1 MTGSRDESS
10 SGRGARELALVQGVI
25 VALMIGCVP
34 ALFGAEGIK
43 DRLFLRFGGMRP
55 GSGLGG
61 GLEYR
66 DREFANGLFDL
77 RAEALVSIRLYQR
90 YELEL
95 RKLGLGHP
103 NVSSELLVSYR
114 DQRRIDYYGIGRDA
128 REEDHA
134 NFRLSGLS
142 VLGSVVVQ
150 VSDRISVGP
159 RVGWMQ
165 FDTGS
170 GTNGSLPSIEEAF
183 SPADTPGLA
192 QQPDYLVFGGF
203 ASWDSRDDVA
213 DPTRGTFHTVQWS
226 HYQRRGA
233 LDADDGLDNDSEA
246 LLVGRFQ
253 DLDVDSHTYVSVPGK
268 SLIAFRFRGV
278 FTRSD
283 RTIPFYLMPSLGG
296 ADSLLGFDD
305 DRFRDNSLFYA
316 NVELRRPVTLS
327 IRLLAFADAG
337 QVFPS
342 LREFDPG
349 EMEYSY
355 GAGMLHKIGSSNFI
369 SLALGLGREGYHL
382 TLRGDFRF

>member
-1 MTGSRDESS
+1 MTGSRHESS
-10 SGRGARELALVQGVI
+10 FGRGALGLALAQGVI

-34 ALFGAEGIK
+34 ALVGAEGIK
-43 DRLFLRFGGMRP
+43 DKLFLRFGGMRP

-61 GLEYR
+61 GIEYR
-66 DREFANGLFDL
+66 DREFATDNSTCGPKPSSPSVCINVTSSSCANSDSDTLTSL
-77 RAEALVSIRLYQR
+77 RSCWWFIAIR
-90 YELEL
+90 
-95 RKLGLGHP
+95 
-103 NVSSELLVSYR
+103 
-114 DQRRIDYYGIGRDA
+114 RRIDYYGIGRDA

-134 NFRLSGLS
+134 NFRLTGLS

-150 VSDRISVGP
+150 LTDRVSVGP

-165 FDTGS
+165 FDTSS
-170 GTNGSLPSIEEAF
+170 GTNGDLPSIEEAF
-183 SPADTPGLA
+183 SPAETPGLT
-192 QQPDYLVFGGF
+192 QQPDYLVVGAF
-203 ASWDSRDDVA
+203 ASWDSRDNVA

-226 HYQRRGA
+226 LYQPGGT
-233 LDADDGLDNDSEA
+233 LDADVALDDASEA
-246 LLVGRFQ
+246 LPVERFQ
-253 DLDVDSHTYVSVPGK
+253 DLDIDSHTYIPVPGK

-296 ADSLLGFDD
+296 ADSLLGFDN
-305 DRFRDNSLFYA
+305 DRFRDNSLLYA
-316 NVELRRPVTLS
+316 NVQLRRPVTRS

-342 LREFDPG
+342 LRDLALS

-355 GAGMLHKIGSSNFI
+355 GGGVLHTIGNGNFL
-369 SLALGLGREGYHL
+369 SLALGWGREGYHF

>member
-10 SGRGARELALVQGVI
+10 SGSGALELALVRGVV
-25 VALMIGCVP
+25 VALMIGCAP
-34 ALFGAEGIK
+34 ALLGAEGIK
-43 DRLFLRFGGMRP
+43 DKLFLRFGGMRP

-66 DREFANGLFDL
+66 DPQFANGLFDL
-77 RAEALVSIRLYQR
+77 RAEALVSVRLYQR

-95 RKLGLGHP
+95 RKPGLGHP
-103 NVSSELLVSYR
+103 NLSSELLVSYR
-114 DQRRIDYYGIGRDA
+114 DQRRIDYYGIGRDS

-134 NFRLSGLS
+134 NFRLTGLS
-142 VLGSVVVQ
+142 VFGSVVVQ
-150 VSDRISVGP
+150 LSDRIAVGP
-159 RVGWMQ
+159 RVGWMHL
-165 FDTGS
+165 DAGS
-170 GTNGSLPSIEEAF
+170 GTNGNLPSIEEAF
-183 SPADTPGLA
+183 SPAETPGLT

-203 ASWDSRDDVA
+203 ASWDSRDDAA
-213 DPTRGTFHTVQWS
+213 DPTRGAFHTVQWS

-233 LDADDGLDNDSEA
+233 PGADIGLDNASEA
-246 LLVGRFQ
+246 LPVGRFQ
-253 DLDVDSHTYVSVPGK
+253 DLDIDSHTYVSAPGK
-268 SLIAFRFRGV
+268 STIAFRFRGV

-296 ADSLLGFDD
+296 ADSLLGFGD
-305 DRFRDNSLFYA
+305 DRFRDNSLLYA

-337 QVFPS
+337 QVFPN
-342 LREFDPG
+342 LRDFAPG

-355 GAGMLHKIGSSNFI
+355 GVGVLHKLGSSNFI

-382 TLRGDFRF
+382 TLRVDFRF